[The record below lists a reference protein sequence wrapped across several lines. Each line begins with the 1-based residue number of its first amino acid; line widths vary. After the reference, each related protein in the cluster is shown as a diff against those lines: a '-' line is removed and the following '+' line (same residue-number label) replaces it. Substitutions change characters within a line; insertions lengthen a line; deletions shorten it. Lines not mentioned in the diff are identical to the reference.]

1 MQKGFTGGLP
11 KLSKKIKCVCYA
23 RFGNSSQLEI
33 EKKKSALKDYAN
45 THNLEI
51 EKIEAEHLSGLKR
64 SAILNQFIEDKNI
77 KTILTP
83 TISCLTRDIKLLL
96 DIQEQ
101 AKRHNTKII
110 SIDGSCE
117 ENTDTKNLL
126 SKYF

>member
-1 MQKGFTGGLP
+1 M
-11 KLSKKIKCVCYA
+11 KKELKNICCYA

-33 EKKKSALKDYAN
+33 EQKETELRHYAN

-51 EKIEAEHLSGLKR
+51 TKIEVENLSGLKR
-64 SAILNQFIEDKNI
+64 SAILNQLIEDRNI

-96 DIQEQ
+96 DIQKQ

-110 SIDGSCE
+110 SIDGSIKE
-117 ENTDTKNLL
+117 A
-126 SKYF
+126 